1 MARNFLAR
9 WLSQPSPVPAPH
21 PLETLDLATL
31 RRAEDGSE
39 ILYGLAR
46 RLEAAGA
53 SREYVDQVRN
63 TAHAIYEI
71 TQLHPDADTT
81 GEDTAYGA
89 KEHASEINKSLRP
102 VHR

>member
-1 MARNFLAR
+1 MARNFLTR
-9 WLSQPSPVPAPH
+9 WLSQPSPAPAPH

-53 SREYVDQVRN
+53 RREYVDQVRN

-71 TQLHPDADTT
+71 TQLHPDADTK

-89 KEHASEINKSLRP
+89 KEHASEINKSLRA
-102 VHR
+102 VQR

>member
-1 MARNFLAR
+1 MALNFFKR
-9 WLSQPSPVPAPH
+9 WSKPDPEPTTH
-21 PLETLDLATL
+21 PFETLDLAAL

-53 SREYVDQVRN
+53 SRGYVDQVRN

-71 TQLHPDADTT
+71 TQLHPGAGTN

-102 VHR
+102 VQR